1 MKMNFL
7 NVINNSKLIFPKVK
21 SVVNDGAEG
30 LKLNSDINEYY
41 LQVKNKSLWFKTPF
55 IFGR

>member
-30 LKLNSDINEYY
+30 LK
-41 LQVKNKSLWFKTPF
+41 
-55 IFGR
+55 